1 MYDVL
6 FSVYRTPLSML
17 KSIAYSVIRR
27 RARGCV
33 DPTPPSR
40 KILVATPN
48 TCVYCHACGMIFFY
62 SDIRYSDVSGRRAS
76 YSLSSP
82 PPRANVIFSFN
93 GFTEKKKIKKNT
105 RIGQTKRVRTYKP
118 DPQNVFQRAAV
129 MTTRAHGSS

>member
-93 GFTEKKKIKKNT
+93 GFTEKKKIKKIPGSGRRNVY
-105 RIGQTKRVRTYKP
+105 GPP